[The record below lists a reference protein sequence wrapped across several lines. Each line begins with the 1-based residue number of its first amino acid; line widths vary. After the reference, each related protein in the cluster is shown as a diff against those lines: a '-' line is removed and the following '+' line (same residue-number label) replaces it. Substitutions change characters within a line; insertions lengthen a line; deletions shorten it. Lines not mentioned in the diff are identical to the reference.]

1 MHLSISGLTES
12 LFLKFKDLFQSES
25 GISLKDYKK
34 YLVEYRLQ
42 KFVGPG
48 RPFTNFNEYYTA
60 LLQDRTGAL
69 RTEFI
74 NALTTNFTYFFREEI
89 HFQFVAFY
97 LRRKAPSES
106 YLRFWSAGCS
116 TGEEAYSIALT
127 CLEHDPLLHLKDAR
141 ILATDISQRVLS
153 FASRG
158 VYHYSKIKGNVRDPQ
173 LRKFFSF
180 DPEKKEFHV
189 KDSVKRLV
197 SFKYLNLMDSYPFNK
212 QFDIVFLRNVLIYF
226 DNQEKSLILQKIW
239 DVIKPRGYLILGL
252 SESLVGVPHRFT
264 YLKHSIYRKDQ

>member
-1 MHLSISGLTES
+1 MHPSSSGLS
-12 LFLKFKDLFQSES
+12 DLLFLKFKELFQSES
-25 GISLKDYKK
+25 GITLKEYKK

-48 RPFTNFNEYYTA
+48 KPFQNFQEYYSA
-60 LLQDRTGAL
+60 LLQDKTRAL

-97 LRRKAPSES
+97 LKRKAPSQS

-116 TGEEAYSIALT
+116 TGEEAYSIAIT
-127 CLEHDPLLHLKDAR
+127 CLEHDPLLYLKDVR
-141 ILATDISQRVLS
+141 ILATDISQRVLT
-153 FASRG
+153 FASEG
-158 VYHYSKIKGNVRDPQ
+158 VYHFSKIKGTLQDSQ
-173 LRKFFSF
+173 LRKYFSF
-180 DPEKKEFHV
+180 HPDQKEFHV

-197 SFKYLNLMDSYPFNK
+197 SFRYLNLMDSYPFRK
-212 QFDIVFLRNVLIYF
+212 EFDIVFLRNVLIYF

-252 SESLVGVPHRFT
+252 SESLVGVVHRFT
-264 YLKHSIYRKDQ
+264 YLKHSIYRKD